1 MEQLKETAVVGVRQS
16 LWILFGSVSLLLL
29 IACTNI
35 VSLLLARA
43 TQRQHE
49 IAVRYSLGASR
60 SAIIAQLLTESFV
73 LALAGGGLGLFV
85 AWAAADIF
93 RALAANLPRIE
104 EIHLNARVVL
114 YALGCSIVVTLLCG
128 FSPALRGKKRALSGS
143 LAQSSRTQVSS
154 RSRLQ

>member
-60 SAIIAQLLTESFV
+60 GAIVAQLLTESFV
-73 LALAGGGLGLFV
+73 LALAGAALGLLV

-104 EIHLNARVVL
+104 DIRLDSRVVR
-114 YALGCSIVVTLLCG
+114 YALVCRGVVTFVCG
-128 FSPALRGKKRALSGS
+128 L
-143 LAQSSRTQVSS
+143 
-154 RSRLQ
+154 